1 MGRCGVRAP
10 LRYRE
15 VDGFHRNRWTIWIG
29 LGGRVQSEWV
39 DDLDRNG
46 WTGSTGIIKRP
57 TA

>member
-46 WTGSTGIIKRP
+46 WTGSGGIV